1 MNKHQFLLVKSDALP
16 CVYKNVLIVKEM
28 LAKGE
33 ASSISE
39 AIRKTGISRSAYY
52 KYKDCVFGYS
62 GETHNSTLNLSVVLS
77 DNAGKLSALTA
88 FLYEIGANILTVNQ
102 SHPVDGTAIVSITMR
117 TGNIAVPLSEL
128 PEMIKAVDGVISVKI
143 L

>member
-1 MNKHQFLLVKSDALP
+1 MTDYQFLLIKTDALP
-16 CVYKNVLIVKEM
+16 PVYKNVLSVKEM

-33 ASSISE
+33 ASNISE
-39 AIRKTGISRSAYY
+39 AIKKAGISRSAYY

-62 GETHNSTLNLSVVLS
+62 GEKDNKTMTLSVVLS

-102 SHPVDGTAIVSITMR
+102 SHPVDGTAVVNISLR
-117 TGNIAVPLSEL
+117 TENVDIPLSQL
-128 PEMIKAVDGVISVKI
+128 PEKIKTVDGVISVKN